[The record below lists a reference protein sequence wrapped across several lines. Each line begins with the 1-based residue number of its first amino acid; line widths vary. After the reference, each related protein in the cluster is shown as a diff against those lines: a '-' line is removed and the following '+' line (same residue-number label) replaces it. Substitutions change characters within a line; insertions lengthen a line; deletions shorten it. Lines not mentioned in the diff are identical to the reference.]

1 MESIV
6 YKSHFWKALKCV
18 KMCNLDK
25 TLLAPFFLV
34 VNTMYFDLE
43 RAVGLQQL
51 WQAEVP
57 AQRVRARRPAVS

>member
-25 TLLAPFFLV
+25 TLLAPFFPFKHHV
-34 VNTMYFDLE
+34 FFDLE
-43 RAVGLQQL
+43 CAVGLQQL
-51 WQAEVP
+51 WQAEVL